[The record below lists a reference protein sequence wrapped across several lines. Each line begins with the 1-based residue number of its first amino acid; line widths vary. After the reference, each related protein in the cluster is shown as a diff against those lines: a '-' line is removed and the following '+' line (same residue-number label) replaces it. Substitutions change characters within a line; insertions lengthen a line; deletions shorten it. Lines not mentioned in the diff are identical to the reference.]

1 MDNTTGVEGVA
12 AAVAAVK
19 AELEELGQGIDIIE
33 YSRLTHETG
42 IAEDTL
48 RKLFAGEHV
57 SPEEVDLPFKA
68 RLRFLMETRRPKDGR
83 KRTYQEVADAVGVD
97 KSTITNLLNGK
108 RNPGFD
114 VSNDLAEYF
123 QAPGFFTVRPDRA
136 LLTALEPTL
145 VQARF
150 IAGLKGEQVEMVA
163 LRGSLAAGSDK
174 LARELQLAIQQAVE
188 TAKTMNQAATQKPAP
203 EEDPELRELTD
214 TVSRLPE
221 TSRKSVL
228 GILRT
233 AVGLARRG
241 EN

>member
-12 AAVAAVK
+12 AAVAAVR

-42 IAEDTL
+42 IAEDTI
-48 RKLFAGEHV
+48 RKLFAGEDV

-68 RLRFLMETRRPKDGR
+68 RLRFLMETRRPKGR
-83 KRTYQEVADAVGVD
+83 KYTYQEVADAVGVD

-114 VSNDLAEYF
+114 VGTDLAEFF
-123 QAPGFFTVRPDRA
+123 QVPGFFAVKPDRA

-150 IAGLKGEQVEMVA
+150 IAGLRGEQVEMVA

-221 TSRKSVL
+221 PSRKSVV